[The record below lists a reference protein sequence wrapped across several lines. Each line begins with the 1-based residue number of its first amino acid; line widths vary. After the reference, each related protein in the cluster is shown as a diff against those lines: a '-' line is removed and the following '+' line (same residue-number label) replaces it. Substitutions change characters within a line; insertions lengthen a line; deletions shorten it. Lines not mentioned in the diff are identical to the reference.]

1 MPTPGRSALAGLLLV
16 VAALMLDARPL
27 AAHPGGHGPIDYEQA
42 LESGAMVVE
51 EMVEGKYVDASWH
64 GMRPISA
71 QRMIRNQEN
80 VWMVT
85 VRNPDAPDPAKR
97 MLYIFFDEFGDYLA
111 ANHTGR

>member
-1 MPTPGRSALAGLLLV
+1 MSNLARRFIVSLAFASAVTILGLGPV
-16 VAALMLDARPL
+16 D
-27 AAHPGGHGPIDYEQA
+27 AHPGGHGPIDYEQA
-42 LESGAMVVE
+42 MESGAMVLE

-64 GMRPISA
+64 GVRPLSA
-71 QRMIRNQEN
+71 ERTVRNQEN

-85 VRNPDAPDPAKR
+85 LRNPEAPDPAKR